1 MATKSL
7 KPPKPLL
14 RDNGGTLTGDFKEL
28 TAAAEGNVDNALDP
42 HAPIGWFHDFQI
54 WQDAGR
60 DCFLLGI
67 THVARGKPCYRYAEE
82 FRSFDKLL
90 EALQR
95 FEPLKFM
102 PLLPIAEQQ
111 QLRGRFEARRARFAA
126 LIAERRPVGSEAG

>member
-7 KPPKPLL
+7 KPPKPLV
-14 RDNGGTLTGDFKEL
+14 RDNGGALSGDFKEW
-28 TAAAEGNVDNALDP
+28 TAAADGNVDNPLDP
-42 HAPIGWFHDFQI
+42 HGPVGWCHDFQI

-67 THVARGKPCYRYAEE
+67 THVARGKACYRFAEE

-90 EALQR
+90 EALNR
-95 FEPLKFM
+95 FEPLRFM
-102 PLLPIAEQQ
+102 PLMPIAEQQ

-126 LIAERRPVGSEAG
+126 LVAERLTASSEAT